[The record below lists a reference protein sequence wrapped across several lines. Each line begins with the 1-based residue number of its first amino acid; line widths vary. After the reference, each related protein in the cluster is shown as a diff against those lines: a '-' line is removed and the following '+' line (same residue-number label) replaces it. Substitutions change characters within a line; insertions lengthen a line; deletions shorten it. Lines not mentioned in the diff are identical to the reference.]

1 MARRPRT
8 PAQPKRV
15 DTLKH
20 KGTRRKNIPT
30 QENSSFM
37 HDEDAAPV
45 RLQFQRRYSPATH
58 PELYKRNQ
66 DLDPQLV
73 WRGNNAGDGEVQLVW
88 KGKDD
93 EDQNPLTVDAAPI
106 YIQEKV
112 HPKAI
117 IDDIRRRQKGAE
129 DWTYESDA
137 PDLFADFNGIP
148 EIEDKLKYYEHDT
161 VGLKWS
167 NRLILGD
174 SLAVMASLAE
184 KEGLRGKVQMIY
196 LDPPYGIKFNSN
208 WQVSTKERGVRDGT
222 AEGMSRE
229 PEQVRAFRD
238 TWSRGIHSYLSYL
251 RDRIRISRELLNDS
265 GSLFV
270 QMGDENEH
278 LVRALLDEEFGSA
291 NFCSLITVQK
301 TAGQTAE
308 HLSGT
313 TDFILW
319 YAKNLT
325 SLKFRTPLTDKGFD
339 TDKAGVYRWRR
350 TLEGTIERVP
360 ESARSAGRTSGVFRY
375 DNLTSQRPPG
385 SFPVMFQGSEIG
397 SGKGFWKTGE
407 TGMQRLIRADRIGK
421 AANSLTYIRFIDDFR
436 AQAIGNLWTDTGT
449 GSFTDEKIYVVQTGT
464 KILERCLLMTTDPGD
479 LVIDPTCGSGT
490 TAYVAEQWGR
500 RWITIDT
507 SRVAL
512 TLARTRLMSARFP
525 HYLLKD
531 TAEGA
536 GKEAEITGR
545 PAGSG
550 PFSHN
555 VAHGFVYKR
564 VPHVTLKS
572 IANNAEIDV
581 IWDKHQPGVDKTR
594 ADLNAAVQLHIDK
607 LPAKDRPEWTPW
619 AEWQVPRPPVFPW
632 DKASKAHGKLQALL
646 AERRELLS
654 NWEAGDEDTD
664 EQDVKKHDKK
674 IAKALKALNESLGR
688 QLNLDTLPE
697 HAGDPLPAAAV
708 PLHEAFWTARRA
720 RQAEIDKSIATNAET
735 EFLYDQP
742 YEDKGTV
749 RVAGPFTVE
758 SLSPH
763 RVLAATDEDPAILA
777 AIGADDTGDHRITGA
792 RATVAAQETGQRES
806 DDFVRVVLSNLE
818 TAGVGN
824 TKKGERLRFIKGTM
838 RPFSGRYVNAQARYR
853 EHDTEDA
860 PERKAAIFIG
870 PEYGTVTRQ
879 MIVAAGREAI
889 DNFDVLIVCG
899 FAFEAHATPETVSFG
914 KLTILR
920 VNMNQDL
927 RMADRLKAA
936 DQGNLF
942 VVFGEPDIDFR
953 KLMNDRYEVEIK
965 GLDIFNPN
973 TGELKPSGPDDIACW
988 FLDTDYDGGSFFV
1001 RHAYFLGGK
1010 DPYEKLQKALKAEIN
1025 EEAWETLHSAVS
1037 FPFKSSTGK
1046 IAVKA
1051 INHYGDEVLKVFDV
1065 SEAREV

>member
-1 MARRPRT
+1 MARRPRAPT
-8 PAQPKRV
+8 PPKRV
-15 DTLKH
+15 DALNH
-20 KGTRRKNIPT
+20 RGARRTNIPT

-37 HDEDAAPV
+37 HEEDAAPM
-45 RLQFQRRYSPATH
+45 RLEFPRRYSPATH
-58 PELYKRNQ
+58 PELYRRNI

-73 WRGNNAGDGEVQLVW
+73 WRGNNAGEGNVQLVW
-88 KGKDD
+88 KGKDE
-93 EDQNPLTVDAAPI
+93 EDAAPLQIDAAPI

-117 IDDIRRRQKGAE
+117 IDDIRRRQEGFD
-129 DWTYESDA
+129 DWKYDNDA

-148 EIEDKLKYYEHDT
+148 DIEDKLKYYEHDT

-174 SLAVMASLAE
+174 SLAVLASLAE

-208 WQVSTKERGVRDGT
+208 WQVSTRDPSVRDGV
-222 AEGMSRE
+222 ASYFSRE
-229 PEQVRAFRD
+229 PEVVRAFRD
-238 TWSRGIHSYLSYL
+238 TWAHGIHTYLAHL
-251 RDRIRISRELLNDS
+251 RDRLIASRDLLSES
-265 GSLFV
+265 GAIIL
-270 QMGDENEH
+270 QIGDENVH
-278 LVRALLDEEFGSA
+278 LARGLLDEVFGPTNSVATVTFMKTSA
-291 NFCSLITVQK
+291 
-301 TAGQTAE
+301 QTAL
-308 HLSGT
+308 HLSNVC
-313 TDFILW
+313 DFLLV
-319 YAKNLT
+319 YAKNID
-325 SLKFRTPLTDKGFD
+325 SLKYRDLWISKTSSATALNEYNRVDDPSSGRRRATRSEL
-339 TDKAGVYRWRR
+339 DKAAGYAEQMRLYRQ
-350 TLEGTIERVP
+350 
-360 ESARSAGRTSGVFRY
+360 
-375 DNLTSQRPPG
+375 DNIVSQKPPG
-385 SFPVMFQGSEIG
+385 SFPVAFEGEEYRPLSGYWKSGELGMRRLVKAGRAEKRGRMLSYVRFFADFPLMPLSNVWGDVRFSSRSED
-397 SGKGFWKTGE
+397 KT
-407 TGMQRLIRADRIGK
+407 
-421 AANSLTYIRFIDDFR
+421 
-436 AQAIGNLWTDTGT
+436 
-449 GSFTDEKIYVVQTGT
+449 YVVQTAASV
-464 KILERCLLMTTDPGD
+464 IERCLLMTTDPGD
-479 LVIDPTCGSGT
+479 LVLDPTCGSGT

-512 TLARTRLMSARFP
+512 TLARTRLMSARYP

-531 TAEGA
+531 SPEGA
-536 GKEAEITGR
+536 GMESNITGR
-545 PAGSG
+545 PASDG
-550 PFSHN
+550 PFTHN
-555 VAHGFVYKR
+555 IAHGFVYRR

-581 IWDKHQPGVDKTR
+581 IWDKHQPDVDKART
-594 ADLNAAVQLHIDK
+594 DLNAAVQLYIDT
-607 LPAKDRPEWTPW
+607 LPEEDRPTWSPW
-619 AEWQVPRPPVFPW
+619 NEWQVPRPPVFPW
-632 DKASKAHGKLQALL
+632 DERCQKLHAKIVELM
-646 AERRELLS
+646 AERTQLED
-654 NWEAGDEDTD
+654 DEDTTD
-664 EQDVKKHDKK
+664 ELLAKHNRKLTRSLRD
-674 IAKALKALNESLGR
+674 LNVLLGR
-688 QLNLDTLPE
+688 NYTLQTLPGY
-697 HAGDPLPAAAV
+697 AGDPLPVAAL
-708 PLHEAFWTARRA
+708 PLHEQFWTARRS
-720 RQAEIDKSIATNAET
+720 RQAEIDAAIARNAET

-742 YEDKGTV
+742 YEDKGTI

-763 RVLAATDEDPAILA
+763 RVLCANDDVPAMLDT
-777 AIGADDTGDHRITGA
+777 IGATRGNAGEAAPAGA
-792 RATVAAQETGQRES
+792 MEAVQRES

-879 MIVAAGREAI
+879 MIVAASREAI

-899 FAFEAHATPETVSFG
+899 FAFEAHASPETVSFG

-953 KLMNDRYEVEIK
+953 KLADGRYEVEIK

-988 FLDTDYDGGSFFV
+988 FLDTDYDEGSFFV

-1025 EEAWETLHSAVS
+1025 EEAWETLHSAGS
-1037 FPFKSSTGK
+1037 FPFKPSTGK

-1065 SEAREV
+1065 ADARKA